1 MNFTDRFGL
10 LLSLFLSAMAPLA
23 QTPRDPA
30 RPLALSPQRSVV
42 CGMTI
47 LSGATTPDSR
57 MAKRPPAGVFTM
69 RVPQPTMCRDESRA
83 PSAKEMPKD
92 FLNRLPTFLGP
103 KR

>member
-1 MNFTDRFGL
+1 MNVRDRFGL
-10 LLSLFLSAMAPLA
+10 LLSLLLSAMTPLA
-23 QTPRDPA
+23 QTPRDPTS
-30 RPLALSPQRSVV
+30 PLALPQRSVV

-57 MAKRPPAGVFTM
+57 MARRPPAGVFTM
-69 RVPQPTMCRDESRA
+69 RVPQPTMCRDESRG